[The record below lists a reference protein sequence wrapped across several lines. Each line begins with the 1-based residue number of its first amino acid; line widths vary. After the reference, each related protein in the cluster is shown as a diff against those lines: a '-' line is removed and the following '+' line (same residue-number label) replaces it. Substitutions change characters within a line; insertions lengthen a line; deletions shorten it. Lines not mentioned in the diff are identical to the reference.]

1 MFARFVRTVV
11 LLARI
16 VVARWLAAGAF
27 GAAAMLLAPGVG
39 DAVPLASLLVA
50 KAGSGTGRVISVPPD
65 TSIDCGKVC
74 FTMLPGT
81 FGEVRSITLLAIP
94 DATAVFAGWSIAG
107 CGNPC
112 TFSPT
117 SGTMTATF
125 VDRRVLPDL
134 VVTDFSAPSD
144 PSSLSG
150 LVHEPLGGEIDVTVT
165 IVNQGM
171 AEAGPF
177 RLGFYW
183 TSATSFGTVFP
194 DRSNPRTR
202 SVVTCDFPAGLGPS
216 HEATCVTRIDV
227 PPAVSIILQ
236 ANLVAI
242 VDDLG
247 QVDESNEGN
256 NVGRLAN
263 GPPILEPPPLRPAT
277 FFLFKA
283 GGGEARRWGDARDV
297 PVPADYDGDGRTD
310 VAVWRPAGEP
320 AARFWFEFEGTWYI
334 TRSSDAGVTSL
345 RWGASDD
352 VPVPA
357 DYDGDGRA
365 DIAIWRDGAWHIVR
379 SSDGVPVTHGWGA
392 PGDVPVAAD
401 YDGDGRADI
410 AVWRPGDPAD
420 PLEEVG
426 VWYIIRSSDGA
437 TVTQQWGSSALADV
451 PVPGDY
457 DGDGRADLAVWR
469 PRSGT
474 WFILLSSGGSLVI
487 DFGAPGDVP
496 VPRDWDGD
504 GVTDVA
510 VWRPSTGTWWVRR
523 SSDGGDLAIQWGAP
537 GDWPVPGDYNGD
549 GRADPAVFRV
559 DSAGIN

>member
-1 MFARFVRTVV
+1 MTRR
-11 LLARI
+11 LLMRI
-16 VVARWLAAGAF
+16 ATIASRWLAASAF
-27 GAAAMLLAPGVG
+27 GAAAVLLAPGG
-39 DAVPLASLLVA
+39 SDAVPLASLLVV

-74 FTMLPGT
+74 FTTVGIPGT
-81 FGEVRSITLLAIP
+81 LGQVRAITLLAIP
-94 DATAVFAGWSIAG
+94 DATAVFAD

-112 TFSPT
+112 TFTPPSET
-117 SGTMTATF
+117 VTATF
-125 VDRRVLPDL
+125 VDQRVLPDL
-134 VVTDFSAPSD
+134 VVTDFSAPPD
-144 PSSLSG
+144 PSSPVPG
-150 LVHEPLGGEIDVTVT
+150 LVVEPLGGVIDVTVT
-165 IVNQGM
+165 IRNQGT
-171 AEAGPF
+171 AAAGPF

-183 TSATSFGTVFP
+183 TPTEGFSTLFP
-194 DRSNPRTR
+194 DRYDRRTR
-202 SVVTCDFPAGLGPS
+202 SVVTCEFPAGLAPT

-227 PPAVSIILQ
+227 PPAVSIIVG

-256 NVGRLAN
+256 NVRRLAG
-263 GPPILEPPPLRPAT
+263 GPPVLEPPPLRPAT
-277 FFLFKA
+277 FFVLA
-283 GGGEARRWGDARDV
+283 PGGGVARRWGDGRDV

-320 AARFWFEFEGTWYI
+320 EARFWFEFEGDWYI
-334 TRSSDAGVTSL
+334 ARSSDGGVTTF

-357 DYDGDGRA
+357 DFDGDGRA
-365 DIAIWRDGAWHIVR
+365 DIAIWRDGAWYIVR
-379 SSDGVPVTHGWGA
+379 SSDGVTVTQRWGA
-392 PGDVPVAAD
+392 RRDVPVPAD
-401 YDGDGRADI
+401 YDGDGRADL
-410 AVWRPGDPAD
+410 AVWRPSDPAD
-420 PLEEVG
+420 PLEEQG

-437 TVTQQWGSSALADV
+437 AVTQQWGSSALADV

-474 WFILLSSGGSLVI
+474 WFILLSSGGSLAI

-504 GVTDVA
+504 GVTDLA
-510 VWRPSTGTWWVRR
+510 VWRPRTGTWWVRR
-523 SSDGGDLAIQWGAP
+523 SSDGGVLSIPWGAP

-559 DSAGIN
+559 DSADIH